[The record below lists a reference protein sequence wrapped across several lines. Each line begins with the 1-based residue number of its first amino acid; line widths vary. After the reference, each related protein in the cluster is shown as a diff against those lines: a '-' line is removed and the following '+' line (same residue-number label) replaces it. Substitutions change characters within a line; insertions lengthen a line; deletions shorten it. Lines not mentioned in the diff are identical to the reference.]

1 MKSKMIQ
8 RVSYALGAFG
18 HDTFYVTLSTYFMVF
33 VTSQMFAGT
42 DKATNAKM
50 IAPVTS

>member
-8 RVSYALGAFG
+8 RVSYALGAL
-18 HDTFYVTLSTYFMVF
+18 DTTFYVTLSTYFMVF

-42 DKATNAKM
+42 DKATNAK
-50 IAPVTS
+50 